1 MEKQEL
7 EEALKRTINAFHNTY
22 INQWKEENK
31 EILEDFIEEK
41 KKLALTARGID
52 KKVMWKRLVGG
63 VK

>member
-7 EEALKRTINAFHNTY
+7 EEALKRTINTFHNTY
-22 INQWKEENK
+22 ISQWKEEHK
-31 EILEDFIEEK
+31 DILEDFIEEK

-52 KKVMWKRLVGG
+52 KKVMWKRLVGE